1 LAQTRLTREERRQ
14 RLLDAARRL
23 FGERG
28 YRRTEVEQVAKA
40 AGVTKPML
48 YRHFPG
54 GKAEIFLTV
63 LDQHLSALVRA
74 LWEAMASSARPRQR
88 LHRGL
93 GAYLRFAEQNPDAFR
108 LLVDTSVD
116 LDPEVGARLR
126 EVRGTIARGL
136 ANTIADVLRG
146 AGLAADGAPI
156 YAWALMGG
164 VESVVQWWL
173 DSGQTLDRE
182 TVTDYLLAFIWRGFD
197 GLPRDPARFHLAAQG
212 GAGSPPNPPAPDPR
226 SGEPPA

>member
-1 LAQTRLTREERRQ
+1 MAQTRLTREERRQ

-63 LDQHLSALVRA
+63 LDEHLSALVRA

-88 LHRGL
+88 LHHGL
-93 GAYLRFAEQNPDAFR
+93 TAYLRFAEQNPEAFH
-108 LLVDTSVD
+108 LLADTSGD
-116 LDPEVGARLR
+116 LDPGVGARLR

-136 ANTIADVLRG
+136 ANTIADVMRG
-146 AGLAADGAPI
+146 AGLAADGAPV

-164 VESVVQWWL
+164 VESVVEWWL
-173 DSGQTLDRE
+173 ESGRTPDRDA
-182 TVTDYLLAFIWRGFD
+182 VIDYLLAFIWRGFD

-212 GAGSPPNPPAPDPR
+212 GVGSAPTAPAEPR
-226 SGEPPA
+226 SDDRPA